1 MPDPR
6 NWDWGTCLGV
16 VAGHHW
22 ERGGEPGSCAELRG
36 RGLPPAVSEKT
47 MGGKRRR

>member
-22 ERGGEPGSCAELRG
+22 KRGGEPGSCAEGPRSEREDDG
-36 RGLPPAVSEKT
+36 RKEKK
-47 MGGKRRR
+47 MKERS